1 MKVVKNLVIT
11 KTWTILF
18 VIITFSVNEDRRW
31 LINPNRQ
38 FDKKKHYCVH
48 HYIKQIQ
55 LLQKWYKISWYITSY
70 GISSLNCYTTL
81 LYQYAGKAIAV
92 CQLVRVLQRSFL
104 RMFLYSCILFFALLS
119 VILLSY
125 ILPSRIILL
134 SNIFVE
140 EGIYFLFL
148 LLTFSHYMTMEFYFA
163 PSVSCSCSFT
173 PSLSLIEMFL
183 ILSVRVPS
191 ITAPRTLFS
200 IDWRDD
206 SVLVVCCR
214 VTASNRIIAFEIVW

>member
-1 MKVVKNLVIT
+1 M
-11 KTWTILF
+11 
-18 VIITFSVNEDRRW
+18 
-31 LINPNRQ
+31 PGRQ
-38 FDKKKHYCVH
+38 
-48 HYIKQIQ
+48 
-55 LLQKWYKISWYITSY
+55 
-70 GISSLNCYTTL
+70 
-81 LYQYAGKAIAV
+81 
-92 CQLVRVLQRSFL
+92 
-104 RMFLYSCILFFALLS
+104 LLS
-119 VILLSY
+119 VSWCAPKKFSPNVSILIYLIFCTSLCDFTLVY
-125 ILPSRIILL
+125 IALKNNSFIQH
-134 SNIFVE
+134 FCGG
-140 EGIYFLFL
+140 GIYFLFL

-214 VTASNRIIAFEIVW
+214 VPASNRIIAFEIVW